1 MKNKLFLIE
10 VHSYYIK
17 EGLMKLNYHFAIING

>member
-10 VHSYYIK
+10 VYSYYIK
-17 EGLMKLNYHFAIING
+17 GLMKLNYHFAIING